1 METLNYET
9 YINAPIQEVWKLLWN
24 EETYPQWTQFF
35 AEGSQFK
42 SDWKVGGKT
51 YFTDKSGD
59 GMVSTIVSLNE
70 PTEVVFSHLGTYKN
84 GVEDTQSREVKQW
97 SGTEEKYFLRA
108 VDDNTTE
115 LRAIVHADEN
125 MVDMMNT
132 GFNKGFELL
141 KKIAES

>member
-1 METLNYET
+1 METLNYEM
-9 YINAPIQEVWKLLWN
+9 YINAPIQDVWKLLWN
-24 EETYPQWTQFF
+24 EETYQQWTQFF
-35 AEGSQFK
+35 VEGSQFK

-84 GVEDTQSREVKQW
+84 GVEDTQSRDVKQW

-125 MVDMMNT
+125 LVDMMNT

>member
-1 METLNYET
+1 METLNYEM
-9 YINAPIQEVWKLLWN
+9 YINAPIQDVWNLLWN
-24 EETYPQWTQFF
+24 EETYQQWTQFF

-84 GVEDTQSREVKQW
+84 GVEDTQSRDVKQW

-125 MVDMMNT
+125 LVDMMNT

>member
-1 METLNYET
+1 METLNYEM
-9 YINAPIQEVWKLLWN
+9 YINAPIQDVWNLLWN
-24 EETYPQWTQFF
+24 EETYQQWTQFF

-84 GVEDTQSREVKQW
+84 GVEDTQSRDVKQW

-125 MVDMMNT
+125 LVDIMNT

>member
-1 METLNYET
+1 METLNYEM
-9 YINAPIQEVWKLLWN
+9 YINAPIQDVWNLLWN
-24 EETYPQWTQFF
+24 EETYGQWTQFF

-84 GVEDTQSREVKQW
+84 GVEDTQSRDVKQW

-108 VDDNTTE
+108 VDDTTTE
-115 LRAIVHADEN
+115 LRAIVHADES

>member
-1 METLNYET
+1 METLNYEM
-9 YINAPIQEVWKLLWN
+9 YINAPIQDVWNLLWS
-24 EETYPQWTQFF
+24 EETYGQWTQFF
-35 AEGSQFK
+35 EEGSQFK
-42 SDWKVGGKT
+42 TDWKVGGKT
-51 YFTDKSGD
+51 YFTNKNGE

-84 GVEDTQSREVKQW
+84 DVEDTQSRDVKQW

-108 VDDNTTE
+108 VDDTTTE
-115 LRAIVHADEN
+115 LRAIVHADES

>member
-1 METLNYET
+1 METLNYEM
-9 YINAPIQEVWKLLWN
+9 YINAPIQDVWNLLWN
-24 EETYPQWTQFF
+24 EETYGQWTQFF

-51 YFTDKSGD
+51 YFTNKNGE

-84 GVEDTQSREVKQW
+84 GVEDTQSRDVKQW

-108 VDDNTTE
+108 VDDTTTE
-115 LRAIVHADEN
+115 LRAIVHADES

>member
-1 METLNYET
+1 METLNYEM
-9 YINAPIQEVWKLLWN
+9 YINAPIQDVWNLLWN
-24 EETYPQWTQFF
+24 EETYQQWTQFF

-70 PTEVVFSHLGTYKN
+70 PTEVVFRHLGTYKN
-84 GVEDTQSREVKQW
+84 GVEDTQSRDVKQW

-125 MVDMMNT
+125 LVDMMNT

>member
-1 METLNYET
+1 METLNYEM
-9 YINAPIQEVWKLLWN
+9 YINAPIQDVWNLLWN
-24 EETYPQWTQFF
+24 EETYQQWTQFF

-84 GVEDTQSREVKQW
+84 GVEDTQSRDVKQW

-115 LRAIVHADEN
+115 MRAIVHADEN
-125 MVDMMNT
+125 FADQHNPR
-132 GFNKGFELL
+132 FKKRFSLL
-141 KKIAES
+141 KKNAAS